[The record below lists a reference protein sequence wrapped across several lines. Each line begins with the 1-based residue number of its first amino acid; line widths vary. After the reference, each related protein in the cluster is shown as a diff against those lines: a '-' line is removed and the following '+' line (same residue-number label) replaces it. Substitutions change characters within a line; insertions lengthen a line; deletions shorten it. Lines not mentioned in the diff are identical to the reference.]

1 MAARA
6 AILTSYAGESGLTSN
21 SYAETY
27 GRSVSMPEEFWLE
40 AAGAGWWQDVP
51 RTALDMDGA
60 PAGAWF
66 PDATTNMCVAALDR
80 HIDEGRGNDVA
91 LIHESAYEHRNETF
105 SFSQLRDRVAKFA
118 GALIGQGVKKGD
130 PVVIYM
136 PMIPDAVVA
145 MLACARI
152 GAPHSV
158 VFGGFAG
165 FELASRIDD
174 CRPKAIVASSC
185 GLEPGRVV
193 PYAPMLSEALSIA
206 KHAPAVVVVKQRE
219 VCRMDMADARFVDFD
234 ALVEA
239 AAPAEAVIVPST
251 HPLYILYT
259 SGTTGNPKGLVR
271 DTGGYMTA
279 LTWSMRNIYG
289 AKAGDV
295 FWAASDIGWVVG
307 HSYIVYGPLL
317 SGCATILYEGK
328 PVGTPDAG
336 AYWRLV
342 EKHGVSILFT
352 APTAL
357 RAIKRDDFEGEWVRR
372 SNLGSLRALF
382 LAGERADPDTVKWAT
397 HILGKPVIDHWWQ
410 TELGWPALSSFPGL
424 GDHSTKLGSA
434 GRAVP
439 GFIFHIVDDEGS
451 PVREGSEGTLLIKQP
466 LPPGCS
472 PTLWNADDRFR
483 SVYLDDYPGYY
494 LTGDAAMRD
503 ADGFIHVMGRTD
515 DVINVAGHRLSTGAM
530 EEILAEDA
538 DVAECAVVGA
548 ADKLKGQAPIGLIV
562 LKAGRAPDPAEI
574 EARLVKAVRDR
585 IGPVA
590 AFKQVTIVLRLPK
603 TRSGKVLRRTMR
615 AIADGRPY
623 SIPPTI
629 DDPAALDEIKQ
640 ALTQPSTVR
649 E

>member
-1 MAARA
+1 M
-6 AILTSYAGESGLTSN
+6 TSS
-21 SYAETY
+21 SYVETY
-27 GRSVSMPEEFWLE
+27 QRSASQPEAFWLN
-40 AAGAGWWQDVP
+40 AAGAGWWQDQP
-51 RTALDMDGA
+51 QTALSMDSA
-60 PAGAWF
+60 PGSSWF

-91 LIHESAYEHRNETF
+91 LIFESAYEGTSGTF
-105 SFSQLRDRVAKFA
+105 SFSELRDRVAKFA
-118 GALIGQGVKKGD
+118 GALIDQGIKRGD
-130 PVVIYM
+130 PVIIYM

-165 FELASRIDD
+165 AELASRIDD
-174 CRPKAIVASSC
+174 CRPKAIIAGSC

-193 PYAPMLSEALSIA
+193 PYAPMLTEALSIT
-206 KHAPAVVVVKQRE
+206 KHAPAVVVIKQRE
-219 VCRMDMADARFVDFD
+219 ACRMDMTGARFVDFD

-239 AAPAEAVIVPST
+239 GVPAEAVIVPST

-259 SGTTGNPKGLVR
+259 SGTTGDPKGLVR

-279 LTWSMRNIYG
+279 LLWSMRNIYG
-289 AKAGDV
+289 VKPGDV

-336 AYWRLV
+336 AYWRLI
-342 EKHGVSILFT
+342 EKHSVSILFT

-357 RAIKRDDFEGEWVRR
+357 RAIKRDDPEGEWVKQ
-372 SNLGSLRALF
+372 SDIGSLRALF
-382 LAGERADPDTVKWAT
+382 LAGERADPDTVKWAER
-397 HILGKPVIDHWWQ
+397 ILEKPVIDHWWQ
-410 TELGWPALSSFPGL
+410 TELGWPALSSFPGMSE
-424 GDHSTKLGSA
+424 HWTKAGSA
-434 GRAVP
+434 GRPVP
-439 GFIFHIVDDEGS
+439 GFVFHIVDDEGL
-451 PVREGSEGTLLIKQP
+451 PVSDGAEGTLLIRQP

-472 PTLWNADDRFR
+472 PTLWNADARFH
-483 SVYLDDYPGYY
+483 SVYLADYPGYY

-548 ADKLKGQAPIGLIV
+548 ADRLKGQMPIGLIV
-562 LKAGRAPDPAEI
+562 LKSGRLPDPFEI

-590 AFKQVTIVLRLPK
+590 AFKQVAIVLRLPK

-629 DDPAALDEIKQ
+629 DDPAALEEIKE
-640 ALTQPSTVR
+640 ALAQQLTAR
-649 E
+649 G